1 MISSTMTVT
10 ASRRFPLVE
19 AFLFS
24 ACVAWYIWQRQDYYQ
39 YSWII
44 FPVWLIASF
53 AWNKD
58 TLQSLGWRTD
68 NLWSAAKR
76 ASVVFVPCALA
87 ILATG
92 LLLEGEQH
100 TLYHVL
106 LPSRYIGEMW
116 FWSLQEVGLNSL
128 VSGRL
133 LADTD
138 NPLRV

>member
-44 FPVWLIASF
+44 FPVCLIASF

-58 TLQSLGWRTD
+58 TLRSLGWRTD
-68 NLWSAAKR
+68 NLSGPAKR
-76 ASVVFVPCALA
+76 ASVVFVHCALA

-92 LLLEGEQH
+92 LLLEGDQQPF
-100 TLYHVL
+100 LHVL
-106 LPSRYIGEMW
+106 LPSRFFRYI
-116 FWSLQEVGLNSL
+116 L
-128 VSGRL
+128 VFL
-133 LADTD
+133 LS
-138 NPLRV
+138 